1 MTFRKHARASMFFI
15 AAASM
20 AAMAPGAMAQ
30 QQDEQTVPPP
40 EARQPA
46 APAAA
51 AAPIAEAKI
60 DKFADA
66 YVAVQDI
73 QSKAAQKLEGTTDPA
88 QAQQVRSSAETEMIQ
103 AVKQTGLEVEEFNQ
117 IVQAMAQDAD
127 LRTRV
132 TAKVQE
138 RTKG

>member
-1 MTFRKHARASMFFI
+1 MTFSKYARASMFFI

-20 AAMAPGAMAQ
+20 AAMAPGALAQ
-30 QQDEQTVPPP
+30 QQEEETTPPP
-40 EARQPA
+40 AARQPSTQ
-46 APAAA
+46 APQTAR
-51 AAPIAEAKI
+51 IEDAKI

-73 QSKAAQKLEGTTDPA
+73 QTKAAQKLEGTTDPA
-88 QAQQVRSSAETEMIQ
+88 QAQQVRSTAETEMIQ

-132 TAKVQE
+132 SAKVQE